1 MKIGVPKEIKNNENR
16 VALTPPFV
24 KILVENSHE
33 VFIQT
38 QAGIGAGFEDSAYE
52 EMGATIVQSQEDAW
66 DVDMVLKVKEP
77 LASEYHLFK
86 PNQILFTYLHLAPN
100 KELTDAL
107 LANKVTAIAYE
118 SVRLPDG
125 SLPLLTPMSEIA
137 GRMAPQTG
145 AYFLESINQGSGVL
159 LSSVPGVEKGQIVI
173 IGGGVAGTNAAK
185 IAVGLGAKV
194 RVLDINPKRLAEL
207 EDIFGNTIE
216 TVISNSHNIEKSV
229 KIADLVIGAVLIPGR
244 KAPRL
249 VTEDMVRQMKP
260 GSVIIDIAIDQGG
273 IFETTDHVT
282 NHDDPTYIKHGVV
295 HYAVANMPGA
305 VSRTSTLALT
315 NNTLPYIVKLAN
327 KPLADIIKT
336 DVALLNGFN
345 TYNGVLT
352 SKEVAEDQNRLV
364 EYKPI
369 TEIL

>member
-24 KILVENSHE
+24 KILVEKSHD
-33 VFIQT
+33 VVVQS
-38 QAGIGAGFEDSAYE
+38 QAGVGAGFEDTAYE
-52 EMGATIVQSQEDAW
+52 EMGATIVQNPEDAW

-107 LANKVTAIAYE
+107 LEKKVTSIAYE
-118 SVRLPDG
+118 SVRLADG

-145 AYFLESINQGSGVL
+145 AYFLESINEGAGVL
-159 LSSVPGVEKGQIVI
+159 LSAVPGVEKGQVVI

-185 IAVGLGAKV
+185 LAVGLGAKV
-194 RVLDINPKRLAEL
+194 RVLDVNPKRLAEL
-207 EDIFGNTIE
+207 EDIFGNNVE

-249 VTEDMVRQMKP
+249 VTEDMVKQMKP

-282 NHDDPTYIKHGVV
+282 NHDNPTYIKHGVV

-305 VSRTSTLALT
+305 VARTSTLALT

-327 KPLADIIKT
+327 DSLKDIVYN
-336 DVALLNGFN
+336 DEALRHGFN
-345 TYNGVLT
+345 TYNGVLN
-352 SKEVAEDQNRLV
+352 SKEVAEDQNRLTD
-364 EYKPI
+364 YKPI
-369 TEIL
+369 IEVL